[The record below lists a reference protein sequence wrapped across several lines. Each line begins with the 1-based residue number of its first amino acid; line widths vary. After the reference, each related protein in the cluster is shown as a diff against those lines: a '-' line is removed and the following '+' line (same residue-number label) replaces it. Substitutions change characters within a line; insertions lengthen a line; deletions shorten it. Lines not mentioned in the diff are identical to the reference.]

1 MITFLKKL
9 IPIIAAAAAE
19 KKQWREEKQAN
30 EGLL

>member
-9 IPIIAAAAAE
+9 IPMIAAAAE